1 MTIDIMINK
10 KNLFGRIVLSVV
22 AVLALVSCE
31 STYVDIYIKNSTS
44 QTIVFKGEGE
54 YWSGYDWSFHT
65 IKDSIN
71 LKSGEKALVFQYEDY
86 YGFSRVYDMAG
97 LMMCAY
103 PKQIIIRFEDG
114 ETFTYSPDSLETQF
128 NSPYDYNS
136 FFYHEMDNDKEA
148 TYMVLY

>member
-1 MTIDIMINK
+1 MTNMK
-10 KNLFGRIVLSVV
+10 YLFERIIV
-22 AVLALVSCE
+22 AFVTVFVLASCE

-44 QTIVFKGEGE
+44 QTIIFKGEGE
-54 YWSGYDWSFHT
+54 SWGGYDGSFHT
-65 IKDSIN
+65 IKDSIK
-71 LKSGEKALVFQYEDY
+71 LKSGEKALIVQYEDY

-97 LMMCAY
+97 LMGSAY
-103 PKQIIIRFEDG
+103 PKQIMIIFEDG
-114 ETFTYSPDSLETQF
+114 ETFAYSPDSLETQF